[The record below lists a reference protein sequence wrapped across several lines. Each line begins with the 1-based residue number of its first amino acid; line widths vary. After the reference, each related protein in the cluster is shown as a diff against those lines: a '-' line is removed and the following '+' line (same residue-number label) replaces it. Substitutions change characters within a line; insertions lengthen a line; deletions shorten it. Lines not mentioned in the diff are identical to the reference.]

1 VEEIALMMM
10 SVARRDKEMAA
21 EWVVPAVIKLA
32 QAEGFSRHQQVKQF
46 LLEL

>member
-10 SVARRDKEMAA
+10 NVARRDKEKAP

-32 QAEGFSRHQQVKQF
+32 QAEGFSRH
-46 LLEL
+46 